1 MSHVMNVR
9 FLCNDTHL
17 ISVGGND
24 AAVFQWR
31 HVNPDGSTVRT
42 AMKQASNRINASNN
56 DNGYGFSNSIGRVS
70 ESGKLRGHGRF

>member
-56 DNGYGFSNSIGRVS
+56 DNGYGFSNSTGRVS
-70 ESGKLRGHGRF
+70 DSGKLRGHGRF